1 MYSYQNVSR
10 FRLTNTSIAL
20 LIMGIANAT
29 EPWDWFGGHTLP
41 NSNYVTF
48 SDTFK
53 AKRDILGIYMDIFKD
68 KILDIIVVL

>member
-1 MYSYQNVSR
+1 MQQNLEIDLVV
-10 FRLTNTSIAL
+10 
-20 LIMGIANAT
+20 
-29 EPWDWFGGHTLP
+29 TLP